1 MKRMND
7 MIEKIKVVKN
17 EVKKVIVGKDDCIDK
32 ILMAVLAG
40 GHILMEDTPGVG
52 KTTLA
57 MACAKAMDLSKKR
70 MQFTPDVLPSDV
82 VGFSILDREGKM
94 TYQPGAVM
102 CNIFLADEL
111 NRTSPKSQSALLE
124 VMEEGKVTVDGETRE
139 VPKPFVV
146 IATQNPLVSIGT
158 QKLPESQLDR
168 FMLKLHIGY
177 PTLEQEIMMLKG
189 RKMENPLEQVQPVL
203 TAEEILEMQKQVRE
217 IFVHDNAYRLIVSVA
232 QETRNDDNI
241 LQGLSPRGSLALLAM
256 AKAVAFMAGRE
267 YVVPEDVSYIFSEVV
282 SHRMIWNKSNGMSDE
297 EKNSYLNQLLRKAM
311 KKEAA
316 S

>member
-17 EVKKVIVGKDDCIDK
+17 EVQKVIVGKDDCIDK

-146 IATQNPLVSIGT
+146 IATQNPLLSIGT

-168 FMLKLHIGY
+168 FMLTLHMGY
-177 PTLEQEIMMLKG
+177 PTLEQEIMMLKE

-217 IFVHDNAYRLIVSVA
+217 IFVHDNVYRLIVSVA

>member
-82 VGFSILDREGKM
+82 VGFSILNREGKM

>member
-1 MKRMND
+1 MND
-7 MIEKIKVVKN
+7 LIEKIKVVKN

-82 VGFSILDREGKM
+82 VGFSILNREGKM

>member
-1 MKRMND
+1 MND

-82 VGFSILDREGKM
+82 VGFSILNREGKM

>member
-1 MKRMND
+1 MND